1 MGSDHTGTRR
11 PSSRIFPGGQHGAPG
26 TEASPFSTG
35 FQRSFQDGAGRGPVL
50 FHTLPVP
57 RCPPA
62 RRPTL
67 CKLCATAAS
76 VPQQRRPPSPLPT
89 RTSERRSGAVSGELG
104 AFSGIPSPLPG
115 DGPHQT
121 GRVSRTQAPAPNL
134 LRRTPNP
141 PSLGPA
147 GPSSCGEISSPCAP
161 CWPVGATSASVGAP
175 GASPGSALSRWA
187 AFCADPW
194 HLAGTDPKARDRP

>member
-1 MGSDHTGTRR
+1 MTTRGPAGLPAGYFQEDNTGPRGQRRLPSPRDSRGPSRTGRAEGRYFSTRSQCR
-11 PSSRIFPGGQHGAPG
+11 GAPRPGG
-26 TEASPFSTG
+26 
-35 FQRSFQDGAGRGPVL
+35 
-50 FHTLPVP
+50 
-57 RCPPA
+57 PPSA
-62 RRPTL
+62 N
-67 CKLCATAAS
+67 S
-76 VPQQRRPPSPLPT
+76 VQRPPLSLSNAGPLPHFP
-89 RTSERRSGAVSGELG
+89 REPASGEQG
-104 AFSGIPSPLPG
+104 AFSGTPSPLPG

-147 GPSSCGEISSPCAP
+147 GSSSCGEISSPCAP